1 MKILLF
7 YFFVMVA
14 GVGGWAGGQSV
25 FWTDRRDELESV
37 TGVCVLF
44 FFFKPANIIV
54 KDFSQ
59 SVFGLLK
66 PLSYE

>member
-1 MKILLF
+1 
-7 YFFVMVA
+7 MVA
-14 GVGGWAGGQSV
+14 GVGGWDGGQSV
-25 FWTDRRDELESV
+25 FWIDRRDELESP

-44 FFFKPANIIV
+44 FWKRANIIV

>member
-1 MKILLF
+1 
-7 YFFVMVA
+7 MVA

-25 FWTDRRDELESV
+25 FWTGRRDELESA
-37 TGVCVLF
+37 TGVCVLVF
-44 FFFKPANIIV
+44 FLERANIIV

>member
-1 MKILLF
+1 MDKV
-7 YFFVMVA
+7 YFGLIAVTNWRVPRGFV
-14 GVGGWAGGQSV
+14 S
-25 FWTDRRDELESV
+25 
-37 TGVCVLF
+37 F
-44 FFFKPANIIV
+44 FFFRKRTNIIV